1 MKKTMSNIIVS
12 AFIFISLCI
21 CQATY
26 LTKSQWTSI
35 QKIIK
40 HPNPDPIIREKIN
53 KILFFHYNDWCHS
66 KAYSFKKLHCNKCR
80 HIPLSEL
87 SMYAS
92 IGLLQSIQKYDGS
105 SEFTQYATFYING
118 ELYNAITKLHPIT
131 PISKKVRRQ
140 KKEICVKNAEVFIL
154 RDREWLLKNLSVKRF
169 KEQQEQESFHQ
180 YFIYKEA
187 WDKINT
193 LDPFTRRILHY
204 KYNFYFD
211 KIRSNKEISQLLCVS
226 DETIRK
232 ALVKLKLL

>member
-1 MKKTMSNIIVS
+1 MKKSIIISS
-12 AFIFISLCI
+12 AFIFIYLCI

-26 LTKSQWTSI
+26 LTKSQWISI

-40 HPNPDPIIREKIN
+40 HPNPVPIIREKVN
-53 KILFFHYNDWCHS
+53 KILFFYYNDWSLS
-66 KAYSFKKLHCNKCR
+66 KAYSFKKLHCNKCL

-92 IGLLQSIQKYDGS
+92 MGLLQSIERYDGTT
-105 SEFTQYATFYING
+105 EFTQYATFYING

-131 PISKKVRRQ
+131 PISKKIRRQ
-140 KKEICVKNAEVFIL
+140 KKEIFVKNPEVFIL
-154 RDREWLLKNLSVKRF
+154 NDKEWLLNNLSVKRF
-169 KEQQEQESFHQ
+169 KEQQEHESFHQ

-193 LDPFTRRILHY
+193 LDPFTKRILHY

-211 KIRSNKEISQLLCVS
+211 KIRTNQEISELLCVS
-226 DETIRK
+226 NETIRK
-232 ALVKLKLL
+232 KIISIK